1 MERPSEAST
10 LGFFESKPFRDQQ
23 VGTLERRH
31 GKWIGATAL
40 PGHGQVELRVAGDRA
55 APDAASLRLAADAS
69 AQFSAVGAEL
79 AGQLLEHYLP
89 YQDAWQGN
97 DLENRGVELSAP
109 EDVWAHVLVASIDV
123 DARRVNSPIEF
134 QLDVAWD
141 QEHTLGAFVRDGTL
155 VELNGSVIR

>member
-1 MERPSEAST
+1 M

-31 GKWIGATAL
+31 GKWIGSTTL
-40 PGHGQVELRVAGDRA
+40 PGHGQVELRVVGDRA

-69 AQFSAVGAEL
+69 AQFSAVRAEL
-79 AGQLLEHYLP
+79 AGQLLEHYVP

-97 DLENRGVELSAP
+97 DLEYRGVELSVP
-109 EDVWAHVLVASIDV
+109 EDVWAYVLVASIDV

-134 QLDVAWD
+134 RVDVAWD

>member
-1 MERPSEAST
+1 M

-31 GKWIGATAL
+31 GRWIGSTVL
-40 PGHGQVELRVAGDRA
+40 PPHGQVELRVAGDRR
-55 APDAASLRLAADAS
+55 PDAASLLLAAAAS
-69 AQFSAVGAEL
+69 AQFSAVRAEL
-79 AGQLLEHYLP
+79 AAQLLEHYVP

-97 DLENRGVELSAP
+97 DLEYRGVDLSVP
-109 EDVWAHVLVASIDV
+109 QDVWVHVLVASIDV

-134 QLDVAWD
+134 RLDVAWD
-141 QEHTLGAFVRDGTL
+141 QEHTLGASVRDGTL